1 VDADAELVT
10 PARGAIVI
18 TGGAFSVWI
27 NYGLLFQLIFWLFT
41 FFIIHNRMNIGTWI
55 IWLLYVFMYG
65 VINSQIVWFA
75 MIMMYTLKYLQHN
88 EDPAL

>member
-1 VDADAELVT
+1 
-10 PARGAIVI
+10 
-18 TGGAFSVWI
+18 
-27 NYGLLFQLIFWLFT
+27 
-41 FFIIHNRMNIGTWI
+41 MNIGTWI